1 MTVITN
7 QSMGAYLSIWKPNR
21 MWTASLSPDPE
32 YHHVYGPLKR
42 SAQILRPWDLRSSGD
57 RSCLDQQM
65 DWSSQ
70 GGVGPKHGRL
80 PAGWR
85 HPDSCWA
92 GTSESP
98 LPEKCHLEKQ
108 PQLTGQQ
115 WKTCSITG
123 LGLWLDIFII
133 LVAVGTGKSLST
145 GFVFITFD
153 SCHIFGEVIHPSGDH
168 VYNF

>member
-70 GGVGPKHGRL
+70 GGMGPKHGRL

-98 LPEKCHLEKQ
+98 PWKVPFRKAATANGTTMKNMFHYWAWSMTGHFHHTCGCRDREEPEHRLRFYY
-108 PQLTGQQ
+108 
-115 WKTCSITG
+115 
-123 LGLWLDIFII
+123 LW
-133 LVAVGTGKSLST
+133 
-145 GFVFITFD
+145 
-153 SCHIFGEVIHPSGDH
+153 
-168 VYNF
+168 